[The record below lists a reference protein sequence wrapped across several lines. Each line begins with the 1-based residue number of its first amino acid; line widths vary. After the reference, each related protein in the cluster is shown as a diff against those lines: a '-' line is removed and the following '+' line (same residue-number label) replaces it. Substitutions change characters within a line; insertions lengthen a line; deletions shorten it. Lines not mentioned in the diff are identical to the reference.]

1 MSSFDFDVVVIGA
14 GPGGYV
20 AAIRCAQLGLKTA
33 CIDRWIDNDNKPSLG
48 GTCLNVGCIPSKALL
63 DSSERFERIREHS
76 AEHGIQTG
84 PVEINVEK
92 MQQRKRRIVNEL
104 TGGIGALFKTNKVTS
119 VNGHGSLIA
128 PGKVRINAPD
138 SPGPGPGQVI
148 SAQHVI
154 LASGSEP
161 TVLPGIEPNGKTI
174 FDSSGALDFDT
185 APSTLGI
192 IGAGV
197 IGLELGSVWR
207 RLGSKVVILE
217 ALDSFLPSADPMIA
231 REAQKQFTR
240 QGLDIRLGCQV
251 TQVECTSE
259 DCTINYR
266 HGTDDRSIAVERLIV
281 AVGRRPSSDGLLDPA
296 CGLQINERGFIEVD
310 QNCATAIDG
319 VWAVGDLV
327 RGPMLAHKASE
338 EGVAV
343 AERIASGVGHV
354 DFVTIPWV
362 IYTDPEIAWVGATE
376 TQLKTDAIKYRAGV
390 FPFAATGRAKAIG
403 MTAGFVK
410 ILAHADTDRIL
421 GVHMIGP
428 HVSEL
433 ICEAGFAMAMEAS
446 AEDLARTV
454 HAHPTLAEATH
465 EAALAAAGR
474 AIHKINR

>member
-1 MSSFDFDVVVIGA
+1 MSSSDFDVIVIGA

-33 CIDRWIDNDNKPSLG
+33 CIDRWTDNDNKPSPG

-63 DSSERFERIREHS
+63 DSSERFEQLKEHS

-84 PVEINVEK
+84 SVEINIEQ
-92 MQQRKRRIVNEL
+92 MQQRKRRIVSEL
-104 TGGIGALFKTNKVTS
+104 TGGIGALFKANKVTS
-119 VNGHGSLIA
+119 INGHGCLIA
-128 PGKVRINAPD
+128 PGKVRVRASD
-138 SPGPGPGQVI
+138 SQGKDQVI

-161 TVLPGIEPNGKTI
+161 TVLPGIEPNGETI

-217 ALDSFLPSADPMIA
+217 ALDKFLPSADPMIA
-231 REAQKQFTR
+231 REAQKQFSR

-251 TQVECTSE
+251 TQVDCTSQN
-259 DCTINYR
+259 CTINYR
-266 HGTDDRSIAVERLIV
+266 HGTDDRSVAVERLIV
-281 AVGRRPSSDGLLDPA
+281 AVGRRPCSAGLLDPA
-296 CGLQINERGFIEVD
+296 CGLQINQRGFVEVD

-343 AERIASGVGHV
+343 AEHIALGAGHV
-354 DFVTIPWV
+354 DFATIPWV

-376 TQLKTDAIKYRAGV
+376 TQLKTDAIEYRAGV
-390 FPFAATGRAKAIG
+390 FPFAATGRAKAAG
-403 MTAGFVK
+403 MTDGFVK
-410 ILAHADTDRIL
+410 ILAHADTDRVL
-421 GVHMIGP
+421 GAHMIGP
-428 HVSEL
+428 QVSEL

-465 EAALAAAGR
+465 EAALATAGR

>member
-1 MSSFDFDVVVIGA
+1 MSSSDFDVIVIGA

-33 CIDRWIDNDNKPSLG
+33 CIDRWTDNDNKPSPG

-63 DSSERFERIREHS
+63 DSSERFEQLKEHS

-84 PVEINVEK
+84 PVEINIEQ
-92 MQQRKRRIVNEL
+92 MQQRKRRIVSEL
-104 TGGIGALFKTNKVTS
+104 TGGIGALFKANKVTS
-119 VNGHGSLIA
+119 INGHGCLIA
-128 PGKVRINAPD
+128 PGKVRVRASD
-138 SPGPGPGQVI
+138 SQGKDQVI

-161 TVLPGIEPNGKTI
+161 TVLPGIEPNGETI

-185 APSTLGI
+185 APSTLAI

-217 ALDSFLPSADPMIA
+217 ALDKFLPSADPMIA
-231 REAQKQFTR
+231 REAQKQFSR

-251 TQVECTSE
+251 TQVDCTSQN
-259 DCTINYR
+259 CTINYR
-266 HGTDDRSIAVERLIV
+266 HGTDDRSVAVERLIV
-281 AVGRRPSSDGLLDPA
+281 AVGRRPCSAGLLDPA
-296 CGLQINERGFIEVD
+296 CGLQINQRGFVEVD

-343 AERIASGVGHV
+343 AEHIALGAGHV
-354 DFVTIPWV
+354 DFATIPWV

-376 TQLKTDAIKYRAGV
+376 TQLKTDAIEYRAGV
-390 FPFAATGRAKAIG
+390 FPFAATGRAKAAG
-403 MTAGFVK
+403 MTDGFVK
-410 ILAHADTDRIL
+410 ILAHADTDRVL
-421 GVHMIGP
+421 GAHMIGP
-428 HVSEL
+428 QVSEL

-465 EAALAAAGR
+465 EAALATAGR